1 MEAEPR
7 RSNRKAKPK
16 IDPDFV
22 YSNNCVRFL
31 VPTSENTSDVWQ
43 RDRLD
48 SEGARSLPSDTTI
61 GVSRSVQSRL
71 SSSSWSELHNLP
83 LFNELN
89 DGSAHAV
96 VSDAFVNSL
105 LSQSY
110 SSNTCQIPAGRAVTS
125 QVNKT
130 LCVETKV
137 GGGLRQ
143 LSSTRYDILEGEEC
157 FLSVSGSVR
166 TDTSDMSSQENDC
179 GCGKGESC
187 AVCSA
192 SGGGNGDQV
201 EMFSQILAQMSTMSK
216 DFRLLKDEVASI
228 RRDTK
233 SNNSRIAV
241 LESKSDVS
249 EISEV
254 ELPKR
259 GKLSVRNKQGSAG
272 KSKEKKVRVEDEK
285 QRSLKLLLENLI
297 DKGKDKKCTESEVEL
312 SSDEEVN
319 VRKVQK
325 KMSRKQK
332 GDVDKTVAAIL
343 RTVGGSFPEEEES
356 ASRSSESGTESEG
369 SSRRRKSSSIR
380 RKVKS
385 GSKVKKR
392 PVVRTELWPHT
403 IANEDDGEDVTSEN
417 ISLSKFLAC
426 FCYILTTCEGAEAAG
441 RAALLYAV
449 ASVLEC
455 LPWSE
460 ARSFHNVVMVKIEQA
475 RIDWSTDF
483 AAMAEQYLNKKVRLG
498 MRSRGQTTSSA
509 SASKSSYGGGSSVG
523 KGYGSYNR
531 QRYTRNEFQ
540 PGRYRGSSSEVCR
553 QWNGGTCSY
562 GKNCRKEHC
571 CLVCFNE
578 GKTEF
583 HKASFH
589 WYPSDKGKTTSS
601 NQRV

>member
-61 GVSRSVQSRL
+61 GVSRSVQSRF

-89 DGSAHAV
+89 VDSAHAV
-96 VSDAFVNSL
+96 VSDAFVNTL

-166 TDTSDMSSQENDC
+166 TDTSDMSSQDKDC
-179 GCGKGESC
+179 ECGMGESC

-297 DKGKDKKCTESEVEL
+297 DKGKDKKV
-312 SSDEEVN
+312 
-319 VRKVQK
+319 
-325 KMSRKQK
+325 
-332 GDVDKTVAAIL
+332 
-343 RTVGGSFPEEEES
+343 
-356 ASRSSESGTESEG
+356 
-369 SSRRRKSSSIR
+369 
-380 RKVKS
+380 
-385 GSKVKKR
+385 
-392 PVVRTELWPHT
+392 
-403 IANEDDGEDVTSEN
+403 
-417 ISLSKFLAC
+417 
-426 FCYILTTCEGAEAAG
+426 Y
-441 RAALLYAV
+441 
-449 ASVLEC
+449 
-455 LPWSE
+455 
-460 ARSFHNVVMVKIEQA
+460 
-475 RIDWSTDF
+475 
-483 AAMAEQYLNKKVRLG
+483 
-498 MRSRGQTTSSA
+498 
-509 SASKSSYGGGSSVG
+509 
-523 KGYGSYNR
+523 
-531 QRYTRNEFQ
+531 
-540 PGRYRGSSSEVCR
+540 
-553 QWNGGTCSY
+553 
-562 GKNCRKEHC
+562 
-571 CLVCFNE
+571 
-578 GKTEF
+578 
-583 HKASFH
+583 
-589 WYPSDKGKTTSS
+589 
-601 NQRV
+601 